1 VPYYRLNMR
10 RKRFPA
16 HREDTVQ
23 LTKQIPHKDY
33 YGFFSDCL

>member
-1 VPYYRLNMR
+1 LNMR

-16 HREDTVQ
+16 HREDTIQ

-33 YGFFSDCL
+33 GFFSDCL